1 MAPHT
6 PPPPFPTEVRANVQL
21 IALLHSEL
29 YAWKLRAALNKI
41 YDNNDE
47 DDEEEESLTI
57 IAKMT
62 KNSIIIQN

>member
-1 MAPHT
+1 
-6 PPPPFPTEVRANVQL
+6 VQL